1 MTGPHLEKN
10 LKLNFSDTRPTNSM
24 GERKA
29 RVAELG
35 RGGKDGQEIFHQ
47 RLKRQSSSA
56 RTNSESWRKLA
67 AGLEDNFKTS

>member
-1 MTGPHLEKN
+1 MEKN
-10 LKLNFSDTRPTNSM
+10 LILNFNGMRPTNSM

-47 RLKRQSSSA
+47 RL
-56 RTNSESWRKLA
+56 
-67 AGLEDNFKTS
+67 

>member
-1 MTGPHLEKN
+1 LERN
-10 LKLNFSDTRPTNSM
+10 LKLNFSEARPTNSM

-47 RLKRQSSSA
+47 RLQRDSRFS
-56 RTNSESWRKLA
+56 RPL
-67 AGLEDNFKTS
+67 

>member
-1 MTGPHLEKN
+1 LEKN
-10 LKLNFSDTRPTNSM
+10 LKLNFSEVISTNFM

-47 RLKRQSSSA
+47 RLQRDS
-56 RTNSESWRKLA
+56 
-67 AGLEDNFKTS
+67 